1 MQNNKMLLFFEVK
14 PPCFEVFLGY
24 EFIWLA
30 FLYFPP
36 HCQYFKHTVCV
47 CIYLALC
54 IHTYIEQVGQHSQP
68 LGLTWI
74 LHQE

>member
-1 MQNNKMLLFFEVK
+1 MQNNKMLFFEVK

-36 HCQYFKHTVCV
+36 PLSILSTVCV
-47 CIYLALC
+47 YIYSSVYAN
-54 IHTYIEQVGQHSQP
+54 IHRTSETAFTAIRLDLDSSNKSNY
-68 LGLTWI
+68 
-74 LHQE
+74 